1 MHKDITS
8 QDLPV
13 IGVDVGGTKISA
25 GVVEKSR
32 LVKSHTR
39 PTPADESQ
47 DTILK
52 TLIESIEA
60 LEVTEYLGIGIGVP
74 GLVDTRNGRAY
85 DIQNIPALSG
95 MALRKKLEGHFH
107 RPVEINNDANCF
119 ALGIKNHEDGQPYQN
134 LVGLTL
140 GTGLGGGL
148 ILNGKLY
155 EGTGTGAGEIGFF
168 PYKDGTL
175 EEYCS
180 GQFFQKKYAISG
192 GEAYEMALKQDE
204 KALEMFS
211 QFGHHIG
218 EAVKIIAHLL
228 APEAVFFGGSISK
241 AFWLFEKSMWET
253 VRNFPYAYVIDHLQI
268 LPATSPELALVGAAS
283 LISEKI
289 NHK

>member
-25 GVVEKSR
+25 GVVEKAR
-32 LVKSHTR
+32 LVKSHTL
-39 PTPADESQ
+39 PTPADESK
-47 DTILK
+47 DAILEA
-52 TLIESIEA
+52 LIESISA
-60 LEVTEYLGIGIGVP
+60 LEIPEYLGIGIGIP

-95 MALRKKLEGHFH
+95 MALRKKLEEHFR

-119 ALGIKNHEDGQPYQN
+119 ALGIKNHEDGHPYQN

-180 GQFFQKKYAISG
+180 GQFFQKSYGISG
-192 GEAYEMALKQDE
+192 GEAYKLALNHDE
-204 KALEMFS
+204 KALEMFT
-211 QFGHHIG
+211 QFGRHIG

-228 APEAVFFGGSISK
+228 APEAIFFGGSISR

-283 LISEKI
+283 LISEKL
-289 NHK
+289 NPK